1 MYIVIDLNGGQV
13 RKFGNLTEQQIQA
26 LTDCEEYCII
36 RIHAEV
42 KIAADD
48 PHPATGTITIW
59 SFDENTCEQEIK
71 DGIIAQDGSIVE
83 VR

>member
-13 RKFGNLTEQQIQA
+13 RKFNNLTEQQIQA

-36 RIHAEV
+36 RIHTEV
-42 KIAADD
+42 KVAVDD
-48 PHPATGTITIW
+48 YQPATGTITIC
-59 SFDENTCEQEIK
+59 SFDEDACEQAIK